1 MGAVHFSL
9 DKNLIFALKE
19 VLPLDVFVE
28 TGTFKGDSIEIVKNI
43 FSEIHS
49 TELSEEYYLYCSN
62 RFKGLSQIR
71 IYNEDSPAFLKTL
84 QKNIS
89 KKSVLYWLDAH
100 WCVADG
106 TAGEKSQCPL
116 LEEIK
121 AIKSLNGE
129 SVILIDDARLFI
141 SPPPKPHEISQW
153 PDINSILFELRKISD
168 RHRIMFLN
176 DTILV
181 YPDSLTEVVRVY
193 GYKNSVDW
201 LAVMHKTRDYDN
213 LRGQF
218 DNLQIQFDGWHEQF
232 DGLQKQFDE
241 LLEQLKEK
249 DVKIFSLNDDLKNKN
264 KTIFS
269 LSDDLKD
276 KDKKIFSLS
285 DDLKEKTEFILK
297 LSDDLVQKEKEIL
310 SLSESLAILKKRL
323 STIIW
328 GVLTLSQFHF
338 PGIWEYFYRKKNKI
352 KKGTGVK
359 KEIKKLKYL
368 EPRVGILNQYEPREI
383 YIPQKYFKNVNK
395 SKLLGISVV
404 TPSFNH
410 ASFLERTILS
420 VLDQNYPELEYII
433 QDGGSTDGSREII
446 EKYRNRLIH
455 AASEKDNGQADAIN
469 KGFEHSSGEIMAWI
483 NSDDCYLPG
492 AFNYV
497 ANYFQKNPDVDV
509 VYGHR
514 ILIDENDKE
523 IGRWILPNHDKKVLY
538 YADFIPQETLFWRR
552 RIWEKVG
559 HSINEEFHFALDWA
573 LLLRF
578 EYAGAKIVRLPRFM
592 AAFRIHPQQ
601 KTSAQISS
609 LGENEMNRLRKKYI
623 GRDVSHSEINKK
635 ILFYLAKS
643 ECLNKLYMLKLVK
656 Y

>member
-181 YPDSLTEVVRVY
+181 YPDSLTEIVRVY

-213 LRGQF
+213 LRVQF
-218 DNLQIQFDGWHEQF
+218 DN
-232 DGLQKQFDE
+232 LQKQFDE

-310 SLSESLAILKKRL
+310 FLSESLAILKKRL

-328 GVLTLSQFHF
+328 GVLTLFQYHF
-338 PGIWEYFYRKKNKI
+338 PRIWEYFYRKKNKI
-352 KKGTGVK
+352 KKSTGVK
-359 KEIKKLKYL
+359 KEIKKLRYL
-368 EPRVGILNQYEPREI
+368 EPRVGILNQHEPREI

-497 ANYFQKNPDVDV
+497 VNYFQKNPDVDV

-523 IGRWILPNHDKKVLY
+523 IGRWILPNHDKNILC

-552 RIWEKVG
+552 EIWGKTGSSLDEG
-559 HSINEEFHFALDWA
+559 FSFALDWD

-578 EYAGAKIVRLPRFM
+578 QEAGAKIVRLPRFL
-592 AAFRIHPQQ
+592 ASFRIHPSQ
-601 KTSAQISS
+601 KTSSQISS
-609 LGENEMNRLRKKYI
+609 LGETEMNRLRKKYL
-623 GRDVSHSEINKK
+623 GREVTHTEIKKK
-635 ILFYLAKS
+635 ILFFLIKS
-643 ECLNKLYMLKLVK
+643 EILNKLYSMKLIR